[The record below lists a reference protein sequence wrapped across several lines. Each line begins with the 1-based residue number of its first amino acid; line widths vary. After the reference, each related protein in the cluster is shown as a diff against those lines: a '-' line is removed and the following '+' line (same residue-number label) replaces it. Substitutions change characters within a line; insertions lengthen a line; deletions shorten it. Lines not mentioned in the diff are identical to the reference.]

1 MATKIRFTH
10 LKGTVELLNKTLDRA
25 GSDLRYS
32 VVDDRDGVTC
42 KIKLISK
49 QYGHEHSFT
58 TPTKAWTFVMG
69 MMRGIQLTLP
79 NADYMR
85 EEASQ

>member
-1 MATKIRFTH
+1 MTSIRFTH
-10 LKGTVELLNKTLDRA
+10 LEGTVELLNKNLDRA

-32 VVDDRDGVTC
+32 VVDDRKGVTC
-42 KIKLISK
+42 KIKLVSK

-58 TPTKAWTFVMG
+58 TPTKAWTFVTG

-79 NADYMR
+79 NADHMR
-85 EEASQ
+85 GEASQ